1 MLRFAWGMPS
11 LPRKAP
17 YPSGQGSPAAK
28 PQLMAMAAL
37 GPTETTDFGHL
48 PTCLCWL
55 IVLLHTEVS
64 QCRAGVPESSRHLYC
79 INVGADLP
87 SAAGEVGCVCVPES
101 ECMCM
106 RGI

>member
-1 MLRFAWGMPS
+1 MLHFAWGMPS

-55 IVLLHTEVS
+55 IVLLHAEVS